1 MGLSVLWRMMLGNG
15 GILDACFSVCG
26 GHRRTWVGL
35 TLADTLSANRTSIAV
50 EPSRPA
56 SIFDEPFPRLSLVIS
71 DGRLSASGLIERRS
85 MGTDMGCNRFPRAVR
100 THNRLTALRVQSL
113 KEPGYN
119 CDGGG
124 LYLRVTGGRT
134 KSWVFRF
141 TVAQRTRDMGLG
153 SYPAVSLAAAREAA
167 QRCRQK
173 LAAGVDPIDARDADW
188 MAARLA
194 AAELKT
200 FRQCGDAYIAAHQ
213 AAWSNDKHRA
223 QWRSTLSRYVYP
235 VIGSLP
241 VRAID
246 TALVMKIV
254 EPIWITKPETASR
267 VRGRIETILNWA
279 KARGYRSGENP
290 AQWRGHLDQLLPAK
304 TKVRRVSHH
313 SALAYQELV
322 RFMALLRLKESVS
335 ARALEFLIL
344 TAARTSE
351 VLGARWSEI
360 DLDQRVW
367 VIPAERMKGRRAHR
381 VPLTP
386 EAIDILRFMS
396 EVRRDDFVFPGTRS
410 GRPQSQMALLML
422 LRRMGYANVTVHG
435 FRSSF
440 RNWAAECTSHPREVA
455 EMALAHVFANQVEAA
470 YFRSDLY
477 DKRRQLMMEWAA
489 FCRPRQKLPEV
500 GRPQASGQPHA

>member
-1 MGLSVLWRMMLGNG
+1 
-15 GILDACFSVCG
+15 
-26 GHRRTWVGL
+26 
-35 TLADTLSANRTSIAV
+35 
-50 EPSRPA
+50 
-56 SIFDEPFPRLSLVIS
+56 
-71 DGRLSASGLIERRS
+71 
-85 MGTDMGCNRFPRAVR
+85 
-100 THNRLTALRVQSL
+100 
-113 KEPGYN
+113 
-119 CDGGG
+119 
-124 LYLRVTGGRT
+124 
-134 KSWVFRF
+134 
-141 TVAQRTRDMGLG
+141 
-153 SYPAVSLAAAREAA
+153 
-167 QRCRQK
+167 
-173 LAAGVDPIDARDADW
+173 
-188 MAARLA
+188 
-194 AAELKT
+194 
-200 FRQCGDAYIAAHQ
+200 
-213 AAWSNDKHRA
+213 
-223 QWRSTLSRYVYP
+223 
-235 VIGSLP
+235 
-241 VRAID
+241 D